1 MTSTS
6 NSQLPIPKQAGALWK
21 LGVGVGAVLFVAA
34 PWLISEAPY
43 ESTMGLVQKIFYFHA
58 PSGITMFVSAFV
70 SGMAGLLY
78 LFKRQGRYDRVSLA
92 AAELTVLFGAM
103 VLITGPL
110 WARKAWGVWWDWDA
124 RLTSSLLLWMM
135 FVACLLV
142 RRYGG
147 PGADRL
153 SAAIAAFGMVNVPFV
168 YVSVNIWRTLH
179 PKTTVVPSL
188 APGMRGVFWTCT
200 LGFLVLYALL
210 LTTRT
215 RLERQRVMVE
225 DLYLELDDHA
235 GSR

>member
-1 MTSTS
+1 MTSTP
-6 NSQLPIPKQAGALWK
+6 NSQLPTPKEAGFVWK
-21 LGVGVGAVLFVAA
+21 LGVGLGAALFAAA
-34 PWLISEAPY
+34 PWLIAGAPY
-43 ESTMGLVQKIFYFHA
+43 ESTMGLVQKIFYYHA
-58 PSGITMFVSAFV
+58 PSGMTMFVSAFV
-70 SGMAGLLY
+70 SGIAGLLY
-78 LFKRQGRYDRVSLA
+78 LFKRRRRYDRMCLA

-147 PGADRL
+147 PGAERL

-200 LGFLVLYALL
+200 LAFLVLYALL

-215 RLERQRVMVE
+215 RLERHRAIAD
-225 DLYLELDDHA
+225 DLHLALEERSGH
-235 GSR
+235 S